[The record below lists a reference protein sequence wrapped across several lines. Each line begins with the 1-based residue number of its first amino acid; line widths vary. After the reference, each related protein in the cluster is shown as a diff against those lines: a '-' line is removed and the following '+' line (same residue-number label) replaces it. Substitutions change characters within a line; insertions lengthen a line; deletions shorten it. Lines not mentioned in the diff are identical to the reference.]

1 MRDQERED
9 WTPPAEWEVVDITL
23 DNMTQ
28 YLPRMGYLFTDGL
41 FDLAKVTFSPH
52 EGEFFLIAFKM
63 WYNYN
68 YNTLLI
74 SLILIENIMQLKWD
88 TIEINKITE
97 LHINLFIL
105 QILNLKCNYLLP
117 TTLLDVTF
125 NDSVT
130 DWNLRCKNLQYLG
143 RDWGAKIHLEKKRDV
158 PLTNKGS
165 DEQKVPRV

>member
-41 FDLAKVTFSPH
+41 FDLAKVTFSPQ

-68 YNTLLI
+68 YKTLL
-74 SLILIENIMQLKWD
+74 
-88 TIEINKITE
+88 
-97 LHINLFIL
+97 
-105 QILNLKCNYLLP
+105 
-117 TTLLDVTF
+117 V
-125 NDSVT
+125 
-130 DWNLRCKNLQYLG
+130 
-143 RDWGAKIHLEKKRDV
+143 
-158 PLTNKGS
+158 
-165 DEQKVPRV
+165 

>member
-1 MRDQERED
+1 
-9 WTPPAEWEVVDITL
+9 
-23 DNMTQ
+23 
-28 YLPRMGYLFTDGL
+28 
-41 FDLAKVTFSPH
+41 
-52 EGEFFLIAFKM
+52 M

-165 DEQKVPRV
+165 DEQKIPRV